1 MEGLS
6 LMQIELSKIQELLD
20 WMKTKVYLNTKVE
33 NANRRFIKRGQVYN
47 CYFGIGIGNE
57 IQKLRPS
64 IILQNNIGNSKS
76 GNTIVAPITHTH
88 KDIPSIVQIYTQYNI
103 NGELLLDGYVN
114 VSNILCVSK
123 ARLENYITTVS
134 PIEMK
139 KIDRSIAISLD
150 LMQYYS
156 RLNEN
161 LEDKLKYIQK
171 IKQERNTVQ
180 DQIQELL
187 DISNCKN
194 FEELRNYLKI
204 YRQFT

>member
-1 MEGLS
+1 
-6 LMQIELSKIQELLD
+6 MQIELSKIQELLD